1 MSFAHLETKFSPA
14 TAADTVDPFFFF
26 LMEEKDY
33 LKKIIDFITK
43 VYRNPKGQAGVE
55 QTPWFPSGALE
66 LLSQTPAGDRW
77 RPLKATGSSAASQP
91 HMLL

>member
-1 MSFAHLETKFSPA
+1 
-14 TAADTVDPFFFF
+14 
-26 LMEEKDY
+26 MEEKDY